1 MKTFGHVKFE
11 ITVRSLEVR
20 GSENLDIKLG
30 ITNIQCMFMGQWK
43 EETGNV
49 GGSKNYF
56 LKKKEERVQS
66 VSEDTSPG

>member
-30 ITNIQCMFMGQWK
+30 ITNIQCMFMGQ
-43 EETGNV
+43 
-49 GGSKNYF
+49 
-56 LKKKEERVQS
+56 
-66 VSEDTSPG
+66 